1 MDNYIMFEGQK
12 IPLTDEQVKIIKSC
26 ADKKKSPFE
35 RVEYNQ
41 RYYYIDTGGAVS
53 ESTDGDF
60 ADDNECFNAAN
71 YCTDEELME
80 QRALHETLSRLLWR
94 FSAENSHPEIAA
106 SIRYEIC
113 FELTTAGITADTRF
127 AGKSRTIGGCSF
139 ATKAL
144 TCQAIEEIVKT
155 IYKRASKFR
164 NIRGLL
170 Q

>member
-12 IPLTDEQVKIIKSC
+12 IPLTDEQVEMIKSC

-41 RYYYIDTGGAVS
+41 RYYYIDAGGTVS

-80 QRALHETLSRLLWR
+80 QRALHETLNRLLWR
-94 FSAENSHPEIAA
+94 FSMENGEGERLWDNDHAHWYIEYSHVAGTYHVRWVYNMHGIGIVHFPSAEIAQRA
-106 SIRYEIC
+106 VVEIIEP
-113 FELTTAGITADTRF
+113 F
-127 AGKSRTIGGCSF
+127 
-139 ATKAL
+139 TKKHPDF
-144 TCQAIEEIVKT
+144 VM
-155 IYKRASKFR
+155 
-164 NIRGLL
+164 
-170 Q
+170 